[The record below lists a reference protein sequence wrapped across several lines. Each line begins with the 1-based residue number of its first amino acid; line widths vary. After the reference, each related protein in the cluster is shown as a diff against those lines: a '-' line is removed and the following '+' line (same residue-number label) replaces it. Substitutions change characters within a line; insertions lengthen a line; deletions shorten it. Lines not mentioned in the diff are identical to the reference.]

1 LGKEIK
7 LDAKKVP
14 VYKKKE
20 EGTKKKKQPLVLKDD
35 LLKGPGHEMDIFHEG
50 LLN

>member
-1 LGKEIK
+1 MGKEIK

-20 EGTKKKKQPLVLKDD
+20 VGMKTKKQPLVLKYKYLEPLSAD
-35 LLKGPGHEMDIFHEG
+35 LSRQSGP
-50 LLN
+50 